1 MIFSFK
7 PDVHGIVH
15 WVGWLPGYQKA
26 TYHKI
31 IGDHVSSICFWI
43 QSFSLYYIS
52 IWQLLSAFYFRP
64 NIEKV
69 MINKTVR

>member
-1 MIFSFK
+1 MYLLYAFEFK
-7 PDVHGIVH
+7 
-15 WVGWLPGYQKA
+15 
-26 TYHKI
+26 
-31 IGDHVSSICFWI
+31 VSACT
-43 QSFSLYYIS
+43 YIS